1 MFTNGVVKAQ
11 VSRLEGS
18 VHADQY
24 GLLIPEMDLIRKGDV
39 LDPDEILKLFS
50 PEYLLL
56 DYVIYFCYRRER
68 ECVFAV
74 NAIRSHSLFLMSKAY
89 VLLCRKTGGGRY

>member
-68 ECVFAV
+68 VRVCGKCHSE
-74 NAIRSHSLFLMSKAY
+74 SLFVSY
-89 VLLCRKTGGGRY
+89 EQSICIIV